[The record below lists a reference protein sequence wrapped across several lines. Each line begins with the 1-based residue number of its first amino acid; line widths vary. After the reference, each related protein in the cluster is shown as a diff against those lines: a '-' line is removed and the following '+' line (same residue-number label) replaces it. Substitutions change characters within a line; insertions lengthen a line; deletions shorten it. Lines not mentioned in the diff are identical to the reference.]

1 LEIKV
6 GFYEDD
12 KFKTDDVY
20 SVEFSQEFLD
30 LVEEKKGL
38 TKKDFYSWFIS
49 NDEVKSWLSENFK
62 DKVVGILEIGDRD
75 YKMFW
80 FFKPYYVKH
89 MEFFTNYFGI
99 YFDEEYMNESDLADD
114 ILEYLKDELE
124 LMKIDLQS
132 LQDEQ

>member
-20 SVEFSQEFLD
+20 SVDFSQEFLD
-30 LVEEKKGL
+30 LVEEKEGL

>member
-20 SVEFSQEFLD
+20 SVDFSQEFLD
-30 LVEEKKGL
+30 LVEEKEGL

-49 NDEVKSWLSENFK
+49 QDEVKTWLSENFK